1 MTNWFRRLSLSS
13 ALLVFVV
20 VVFGAYVRLTDAG
33 LGCPD
38 WPGCYGTLTVPS
50 LEDSAVQIAFPDA
63 EIDIGKAWREMIHRY
78 LAGVLGLLILA
89 MAIMAWRHRRDPQ
102 QPTLLPYGLLALVIF
117 QSMLGMWTVT
127 MLVKPVIVTLHLL
140 MGMATLALVWLLY
153 FRVRRQVDVS
163 MTLNRPGIPMKG
175 WALGALLVIYAQIAL
190 GGWVSTNYAAL
201 HCPDFP
207 TCQTHWWPETDFRG
221 AFTLVREVGVNYEG
235 GRLTNTEGVT
245 VHLTHRLG
253 AIVVL
258 LYFLLM
264 LYKGLRYAGPQYRNT
279 LILIG
284 ALLTGQILIGIG
296 NVIYLLPL
304 SLAVAHNAG
313 AALLLLAIVY
323 LNYIARRPSGLQ
335 LRG

>member
-1 MTNWFRRLSLSS
+1 MIWFKRFSLSS

-38 WPGCYGTLTVPS
+38 WPGCYGTLTVPK
-50 LEDSAVQIAFPDA
+50 LDDSAVQVAFPDA

-78 LAGVLGLLILA
+78 LAGILGLLILA
-89 MAIMAWRHRRDPQ
+89 MAIMAWRNRRDPN
-102 QPTLLPYGLLALVIF
+102 QPTLLPYGLLVLVIF
-117 QSMLGMWTVT
+117 QSLLGMWTVT

-140 MGMATLALVWLLY
+140 MGMATLALLWLLY
-153 FRVRRQVDVS
+153 FRVARAGKQS
-163 MTLNRPGIPMKG
+163 MQLQTPKTSLKG
-175 WALGALLVIYAQIAL
+175 WALGALIVLYIQIAL

-221 AFTLVREVGVNYEG
+221 AFTLVRELGVNYEG
-235 GRLTNTEGVT
+235 GRLTNAEGVT

-258 LYFLLM
+258 LYFVLL
-264 LYKGLRYAGPQYRNT
+264 LYQGLRHASPAYRNT
-279 LILIG
+279 LILLG
-284 ALLTGQILIGIG
+284 VLLTVQILIGIG

-313 AALLLLAIVY
+313 AALLLIVVVY
-323 LNYIARRPSGLQ
+323 LNYLARRPNGMQ
-335 LRG
+335 LS